1 MSRKSVTRDRAVQYR
16 TKIGFMSRKSK
27 VVPAQAIKA
36 CRESRGIPPFVL
48 SLGSRGGDR

>member
-1 MSRKSVTRDRAVQYR
+1 MSSKSVARNGAVHYS

-36 CRESRGIPPFVL
+36 CRGSRGIPPFIL
-48 SLGSRGGDR
+48 SLGSRGSDR